1 MSRPR
6 NPPWPKPDQF
16 KPVTMLP
23 KYLGGA
29 DKAGAQRTMQ
39 AMLGM
44 VKLDIDRLKRAY
56 ERKSAA

>member
-29 DKAGAQRTMQ
+29 DKAGAQRAMQ
-39 AMLGM
+39 AMLTM
-44 VKLDIDRLKRAY
+44 KKIDIAKL
-56 ERKSAA
+56 EAAARG